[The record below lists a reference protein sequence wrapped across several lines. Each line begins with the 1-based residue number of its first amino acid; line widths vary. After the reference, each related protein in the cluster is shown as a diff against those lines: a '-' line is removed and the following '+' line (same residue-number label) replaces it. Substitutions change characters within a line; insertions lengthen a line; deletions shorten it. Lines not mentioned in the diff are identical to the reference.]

1 MEERDSGLAEAIR
14 KYLNYIKG
22 KGQPWILT
30 GSLKEYLGPT
40 KASTG
45 TNKRTKI
52 NVKLFMTC
60 MVINGDRCSKIISI
74 YPQML
79 EKVYKMAK
87 FRPPR
92 TYKTDLW
99 YLFGPSGIGKT
110 TTVFNTLT
118 AIRQTHPVVNLED
131 YQSFGM
137 VMIISLFVGL
147 MILLHL

>member
-1 MEERDSGLAEAIR
+1 
-14 KYLNYIKG
+14 
-22 KGQPWILT
+22 
-30 GSLKEYLGPT
+30 
-40 KASTG
+40 
-45 TNKRTKI
+45 
-52 NVKLFMTC
+52 MTC
-60 MVINGDRCSKIISI
+60 MVMNGDRCSKIISI

-87 FRPPR
+87 FRPPH